1 MPPHISPGCIF
12 LHVAKRSGCI
22 GHICF
27 EIGSVAIQPMESD
40 SETYSPVYKMHSG
53 WRRHLRQAAFAV
65 SAVKYLQKHKYPL
78 FSIGGALSTYR
89 IMREL
94 KLHKL
99 IQLDDRFFTTPVLPC
114 YPSPA
119 FDHMVGTGGL
129 NINKTGT
136 PLKQQ
141 ISMILLG
148 ITRKC
153 KLRCLHCYER
163 FNIGSDEAVSID
175 RWKEVIREIQ
185 SIDAGV
191 IVLTG
196 GEPMQRNDELLELL
210 RSADRGSIGIPSSYF
225 RPGRNTRTRSGNAPR
240 GTHCGGGRP

>member
-1 MPPHISPGCIF
+1 
-12 LHVAKRSGCI
+12 
-22 GHICF
+22 
-27 EIGSVAIQPMESD
+27 MESD

-119 FDHMVGTGGL
+119 FDHMVGTGGK

-185 SIDAGV
+185 NIDAGV

-196 GEPMQRNDELLELL
+196 GEPMQRNDELLELP
-210 RSADRGSIGIPSSYF
+210 RSADK
-225 RPGRNTRTRSGNAPR
+225 NRSEFHLILPAR
-240 GTHCGGGRP
+240 A